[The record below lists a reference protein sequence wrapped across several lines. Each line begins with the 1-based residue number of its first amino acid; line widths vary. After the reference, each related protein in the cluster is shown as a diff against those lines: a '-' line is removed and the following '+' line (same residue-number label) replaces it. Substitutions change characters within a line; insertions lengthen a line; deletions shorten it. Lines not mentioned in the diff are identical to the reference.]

1 MDEWNMSVSEAMEL
15 THKSREFII
24 NAIQQGC
31 DAWLCCRRREWTKNG
46 PHTQEGIYIL
56 YDRMEYESN
65 R

>member
-31 DAWLCCRRREWTKNG
+31 YAWLCCRRREWTKNG
-46 PHTQEGIYIL
+46 PYT
-56 YDRMEYESN
+56 
-65 R
+65 